1 MTTFA
6 AVFMTISMIAVTCL
20 AGWCFYR
27 ITKAPPPSQD

>member
-6 AVFMTISMIAVTCL
+6 AVFMTVSMLAVTCL

-27 ITKAPPPSQD
+27 ITRAKPPSQE

>member
-6 AVFMTISMIAVTCL
+6 AVFMTISMIAVTSL

-27 ITKAPPPSQD
+27 IMKAPPPDSE

>member
-6 AVFMTISMIAVTCL
+6 AAFMTISMIAVTSL

-27 ITKAPPPSQD
+27 MLKSPGPKQE

>member
-6 AVFMTISMIAVTCL
+6 AAFMTISMVAVTCL

-27 ITKAPPPSQD
+27 IMKSPPPSDE

>member
-6 AVFMTISMIAVTCL
+6 AVFMTLSMIAVSSL

-27 ITKAPPPSQD
+27 ILNTPPPREE

>member
-6 AVFMTISMIAVTCL
+6 AVFMTVSMIAVSSL

-27 ITKAPPPSQD
+27 ILKAPPPGRE

>member
-6 AVFMTISMIAVTCL
+6 AAFMTISMIAVTCL

-27 ITKAPPPSQD
+27 IMKAPPPSKE

>member
-6 AVFMTISMIAVTCL
+6 AVFMTLSMIAVTCL

-27 ITKAPPPSQD
+27 ILTAPPPGKE